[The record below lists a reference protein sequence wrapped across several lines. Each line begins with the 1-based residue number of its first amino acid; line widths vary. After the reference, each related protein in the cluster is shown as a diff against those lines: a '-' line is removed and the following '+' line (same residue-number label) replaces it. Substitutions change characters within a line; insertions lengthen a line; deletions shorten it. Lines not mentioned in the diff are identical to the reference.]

1 MNRDTFPLGTTLADM
16 LAADGF
22 DPPPV
27 TAFEELYI
35 SYVRFCHERKRRW
48 VSPDAFVRRL
58 AVEAMPVRLSDGQLG
73 FVGLRLKHKI
83 DWETMQ

>member
-1 MNRDTFPLGTTLADM
+1 MNQDAFPLDTALADM

-27 TAFEELYI
+27 SAFEELYT
-35 SYVRFCHERKRRW
+35 SYVRFCNERKRCR

-58 AVEAMPVRLSDGQLG
+58 AIEAMPVRLPDGQLG
-73 FVGLRLKHKI
+73 FVGLRLKRKI
-83 DWETMQ
+83 DWGTMQ